1 MSAAQ
6 SITGKYMSNQE
17 IVECK
22 FATYSESNQGGG
34 DIHFVKETVHNPDG
48 TFTPRTRIV
57 KNWTRTFWV
66 TKKGFQN
73 HQEKKEGEK
82 IERVTSYKC
91 TQSQLTN
98 AVKAALGKSWSNE
111 RLRDLS
117 ASPYL
122 YGTDIDSTA
131 LLKQAYQKKYKATQ
145 SPFTVAVYD
154 VETDVL
160 HGTEEVIISTL
171 SYKHRV
177 KTVVKASF
185 VEGQVD
191 IINRLQQLAQ
201 KYLGDILKERGI
213 IIDFEIA
220 KTELDTAKNSLVKA
234 HEWQPDFVTGW
245 NLLFDMQKVEAA
257 ATKAGVDPSTF
268 MNDPKVPQEFRYW
281 KIKEGAAKRVT
292 ASGVVHSYIPAQRWH
307 TFYNPASFYLIDAM
321 STYWYVRQG
330 AQAESSYAL
339 EHILNL
345 KIGRGKLKFQ
355 EANAYTKLAWHRF
368 MQQHYPL
375 EYVIYN
381 IFDCIGVEMLDEK
394 TRDLEIAVP
403 MYSGI
408 SDFRRFNSQPR
419 RKVDDLH
426 FFYQEHGQVFA
437 STGPEMATPEDS
449 EVVSVD
455 NWIITLDAT
464 LVADNGLKI
473 IKEDPEMRTNIR
485 GMTADCDITSAYPT
499 NQVCMNVSRQ
509 CTKRELL
516 KVGNLDEVTK
526 RKQTLNFSAGF
537 VNATEFCTT
546 VLNLPTLETLK
557 QSFEKEL
564 KSI

>member
-1 MSAAQ
+1 MSATQ
-6 SITGKYMSNQE
+6 SITGKDMSNQE

-48 TFTPRTRIV
+48 TYTPRTRIV
-57 KNWTRTFWV
+57 KGFQRTFWV

-73 HQEKKEGEK
+73 HTVKKEGEK
-82 IERVTSYKC
+82 IENVLAYKC

-131 LLKQAYQKKYKATQ
+131 LLKQAYQTKYKAPI
-145 SPFTVAVYD
+145 SPYTVAVYD

-185 VEGQVD
+185 VEGQSDV
-191 IINRLQQLAQ
+191 INRLQQLAQ

-213 IIDFEIA
+213 TIDFEIA

-257 ATKAGVDPSTF
+257 ATKAGIDPSTF
-268 MNDPKVPQEFRYW
+268 MNDPKVPKEFRYW

-307 TFYNPASFYLIDAM
+307 TFFNPASFYLIDAM
-321 STYWYVRQG
+321 STYWYVR
-330 AQAESSYAL
+330 
-339 EHILNL
+339 
-345 KIGRGKLKFQ
+345 
-355 EANAYTKLAWHRF
+355 
-368 MQQHYPL
+368 
-375 EYVIYN
+375 
-381 IFDCIGVEMLDEK
+381 
-394 TRDLEIAVP
+394 
-403 MYSGI
+403 
-408 SDFRRFNSQPR
+408 
-419 RKVDDLH
+419 
-426 FFYQEHGQVFA
+426 
-437 STGPEMATPEDS
+437 
-449 EVVSVD
+449 
-455 NWIITLDAT
+455 
-464 LVADNGLKI
+464 
-473 IKEDPEMRTNIR
+473 
-485 GMTADCDITSAYPT
+485 
-499 NQVCMNVSRQ
+499 
-509 CTKRELL
+509 LL
-516 KVGNLDEVTK
+516 
-526 RKQTLNFSAGF
+526 
-537 VNATEFCTT
+537 
-546 VLNLPTLETLK
+546 
-557 QSFEKEL
+557 
-564 KSI
+564 